1 MDEVIEKMVKG
12 PVLLNI
18 IINAHE
24 DKTKSKRW
32 ALCLNSIWT
41 GGVGRKIQP
50 FSEICCYS

>member
-32 ALCLNSIWT
+32 T